1 MPKSKPK
8 TNKKVS
14 PKVIKKVAPHEVKP
28 FHLHVSEDLPEDVQV
43 ALGIKRVPKAKIKEV
58 DYVAELENEDNED
71 LGTSSEEMDS
81 SFE

>member
-8 TNKKVS
+8 TNKKGS
-14 PKVIKKVAPHEVKP
+14 PKVAKKVTPPEVKHFQP
-28 FHLHVSEDLPEDVQV
+28 AISEDLPEDVQV

-58 DYVAELENEDNED
+58 DYVAELENENEED
-71 LGTSSEEMDS
+71 LGTGVDEMDS